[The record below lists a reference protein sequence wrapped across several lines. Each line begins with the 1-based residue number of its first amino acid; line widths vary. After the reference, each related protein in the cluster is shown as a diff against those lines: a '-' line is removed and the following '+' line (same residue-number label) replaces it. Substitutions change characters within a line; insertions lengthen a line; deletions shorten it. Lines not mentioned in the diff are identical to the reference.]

1 MMTSSSIVAKTLARR
16 CRVAA
21 VARPLLAS
29 AHTTHTT
36 HTTSTS
42 RFLSDDT
49 RNNNNGSNSNS
60 NSNSKTDHLI
70 PGTAFHQSAYG
81 SLGDASSSNILASN
95 NISEGV
101 GANSNDFDGIN
112 SDNAAAALCYELTRT
127 TAATIESVVPWFLK
141 TMPVSYFQQI
151 PPYLRRDHV
160 KALAAVIDADMDIY
174 LNLKG
179 KTSDGRTVYT
189 YIRPTT
195 QPGTLLN
202 MVEELPRCDPS
213 TPSLTRLHVFSAH
226 DDSFSLNMFVYG
238 DSMSQEDEERERE
251 REPTPYRDIILQFA
265 EEVRQGNKLTKYP
278 DLDPNE
284 ACFEESNLKAYLS
297 KCRDNY
303 LKIICEHPERF
314 LRQRMLFESVSGTEC
329 CEARIEEAVHEELLA
344 SNNSSSGGKQ
354 YWLDVAMAN
363 SLPQVAL
370 EHTCRLLYVQGFDV
384 GRARLDV
391 IPDGDNGS
399 VTMLRLLIHP
409 ADQND
414 NAALGNV
421 KFDTHVVG
429 NGTQTKFE
437 RLQSNLKRM
446 KWLDDTTMKLVFDD
460 EPWLGV
466 KRGEII
472 TAMCNL
478 LHPIL
483 LNKTS
488 NKDAKNNAYGG
499 NSHFYSKHNILVR
512 FILSYISTFRVLII
526 LSTHKTLKPALTIL
540 FLP

>member
-1 MMTSSSIVAKTLARR
+1 MLTSSSIVAKTLARR
-16 CRVAA
+16 CRRTV
-21 VARPLLAS
+21 VARPLLA
-29 AHTTHTT
+29 AHNTT

-49 RNNNNGSNSNS
+49 GNKSND
-60 NSNSKTDHLI
+60 SKTDHLI

-95 NISEGV
+95 NISVGV

-238 DSMSQEDEERERE
+238 DSMSQEDEERERQ

-265 EEVRQGNKLTKYP
+265 KEVRRGDTLTKYP

-284 ACFEESNLKAYLS
+284 ACFEETNLKAYLS

-329 CEARIEEAVHEELLA
+329 CEARIEVAIHEELLG

-414 NAALGNV
+414 NAAPGNV
-421 KFDTHVVG
+421 NFDTHVVG
-429 NGTQTKFE
+429 NGNQSKFE

-446 KWLDDTTMKLVFDD
+446 KWLDDTTMKLVFED

-512 FILSYISTFRVLII
+512 FILFCISTFHVLII
-526 LSTHKTLKPALTIL
+526 LSTHKLLS
-540 FLP
+540 